1 MNEMMN
7 REIRMTSVEVT
18 EMINQFR
25 GMEGNKSELLHKSI
39 MEKIRKELDM
49 FKSAKLTG
57 GQNILLR

>member
-25 GMEGNKSELLHKSI
+25 EMEGNESKVSHADLMK
-39 MEKIRKELDM
+39 K
-49 FKSAKLTG
+49 
-57 GQNILLR
+57 